1 LDMPKEDSIWSRFY
15 NPPNGYLKPGFHLFD
30 ESDIGDFVI
39 TSNSAGGQDA
49 KGYAEQLQLLLEGL
63 TLYSKSI
70 LLRVEVDSR
79 ETSNLDISERVLN
92 IGCPIDMDNVEDHS
106 ELRKKITAAQK
117 HIGQNK
123 ETKGG
128 NGNRR
133 IKMHVKYQYV
143 FDSNEFLAGLL
154 ENRSLRMVRL
164 ERSDGLSVQASDVIT
179 QIHTLTK
186 QEIQNALDEWS
197 IYGREAFFAHHKV
210 NRAHKYTI
218 AVDDAEFDAKAIV
231 VGALRNARP
240 QLGEFRTA
248 IFNGN
253 AITIAQP
260 LRKLGFDVL
269 DLELDEIEVEDDRHQ
284 RELINRGLVGP
295 VERHQLVKSRR
306 GQGVFRDNVESRE
319 PNCRITGVSNPRYLR
334 ASHIKPWR
342 KSSDIEKIDGNNG
355 LMLAPH
361 VDFLFDRGLISF
373 EDDGTLIVS
382 TQIEEGA
389 LESWGLPS
397 EVNVGM
403 FSPEQAVYLKFHREN
418 ELKV

>member
-1 LDMPKEDSIWSRFY
+1 MSNKIDVWSRFH
-15 NPPNGYLKPGFHLFD
+15 NPPAGSLKPGFD
-30 ESDIGDFVI
+30 VVRESDIGDFAI
-39 TSNSAGGQDA
+39 ISNSAGGQDA

-79 ETSNLDISERVLN
+79 ETSNLDISERVLD
-92 IGCPIDMDNVEDHS
+92 IGCPIDMDDVEDHS

-117 HIGQNK
+117 HIGQSK
-123 ETKGG
+123 ESKGG

-143 FDSNEFLAGLL
+143 FDPVEFLAGLL
-154 ENRSLRMVRL
+154 VNGSLRMDGL
-164 ERSDGLSVQASDVIT
+164 EGSDGLSIQASDVIT

-186 QEIQNALDEWS
+186 QEIQAAIDEWS
-197 IYGREAFFAHHKV
+197 RDGREAFFARHKV
-210 NRAHKYTI
+210 HRAHKYTI

-231 VGALRNARP
+231 VGALRNTRP
-240 QLGEFRTA
+240 QLGEFKTA

-253 AITIAQP
+253 AFTIAQP

-269 DLELDEIEVEDDRHQ
+269 DLELDEIEVEDDRHL
-284 RELINRGLVGP
+284 REILNRGLVGP

-319 PNCRITGVSNPRYLR
+319 PKCRITGVSNPRYLR

-342 KSSDIEKIDGNNG
+342 KSSDKEKIDGNNG

-361 VDFLFDRGLISF
+361 VDFLFDRGFISF

-382 TQIEEGA
+382 TQIEDGA
-389 LESWGLPS
+389 LESWGIPS
-397 EVNVGM
+397 VVNVGM
-403 FSPEQAVYLKFHREN
+403 FSPEQAVYLKFHREH
-418 ELKV
+418 ELKG